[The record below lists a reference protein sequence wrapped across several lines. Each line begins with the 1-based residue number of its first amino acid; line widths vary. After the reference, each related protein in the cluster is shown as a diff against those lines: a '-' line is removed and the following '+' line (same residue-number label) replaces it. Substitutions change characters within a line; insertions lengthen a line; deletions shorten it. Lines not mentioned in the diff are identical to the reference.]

1 MFQDGDDLRGLPLV
15 ERKKRLKAIL
25 PKHKLIVGSDN
36 YLGQSAT
43 IMMAGRVVHER
54 RL

>member
-1 MFQDGDDLRGLPLV
+1 MVNKRFLP
-15 ERKKRLKAIL
+15 
-25 PKHKLIVGSDN
+25 VGSDN

-43 IMMAGRVVHER
+43 IMMAGRVVRER

>member
-1 MFQDGDDLRGLPLV
+1 MNEGLVLTLMLLGV
-15 ERKKRLKAIL
+15 R
-25 PKHKLIVGSDN
+25 SDN